1 MRIAVLHL
9 VGIACVGGWGASAA
23 PVAEVKSPPSVVTP
37 VAASPSPTP
46 DPTVGWT
53 PLSNSGG
60 QFSLRYNYDWGSKKC
75 ETDTLAKNAA
85 LGPEFKGSSNTCHW
99 SEGPA
104 TIEVFSATRQGQSG
118 GVYVGEITGATSIK
132 VDGVEGTR
140 QTATVTANTT
150 IAPLK
155 GATQIVYKF
164 VTGGRT
170 YAVYYTREPGEPDLA

>member
-1 MRIAVLHL
+1 M
-9 VGIACVGGWGASAA
+9 
-23 PVAEVKSPPSVVTP
+23 VVTA

-46 DPTVGWT
+46 DPTAGWT

-60 QFSLRYNYDWGSKKC
+60 QFSLRYPPDWGSKNC
-75 ETDTLAKNAA
+75 DTANLAKNAA
-85 LGPEFKGSSNTCHW
+85 LGPEFKGASNTCHW

-118 GVYVGEITGATSIK
+118 GVYVGQITSTTSIN

-140 QTATVTANTT
+140 QTATVTANNTM
-150 IAPLK
+150 APLK

-170 YAVYYTREPGEPDLA
+170 YAVYYTREPGEPDLAIDVDNLVQQTFRFTA